1 MPVYCG
7 ISLTVAGEI
16 VPREE
21 ACDSIS
27 KVIIGVSAGM
37 IIGVP
42 ITAYFC

>member
-21 ACDSIS
+21 ARDSIS
-27 KVIIGVSAGM
+27 KVIIGVSAGRLL
-37 IIGVP
+37 G
-42 ITAYFC
+42 FQ